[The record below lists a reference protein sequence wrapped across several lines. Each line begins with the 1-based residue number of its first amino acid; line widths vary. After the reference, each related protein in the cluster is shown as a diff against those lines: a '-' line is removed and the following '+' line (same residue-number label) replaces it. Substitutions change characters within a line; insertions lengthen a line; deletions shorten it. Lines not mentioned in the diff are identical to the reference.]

1 MCIYDPIEK
10 NIINELNKLNPAAPG
25 LNLTD
30 PEWTSAIKGILA
42 KLGHQEGCKV
52 ATSPAGI
59 RGGRDF
65 AQLCQAVQ
73 GHKPDHTEWLY
84 DILWYQDYPD
94 NLGYLLDVLLVAE
107 SEWSSKDYVK
117 DDFQKLLLARSKY
130 RIMIYQCE
138 TDGTV
143 IRWAKEQIR
152 NFKLT
157 QQGDRYLFCS

>member
-1 MCIYDPIEK
+1 M
-10 NIINELNKLNPAAPG
+10 N
-25 LNLTD
+25 
-30 PEWTSAIKGILA
+30 AIKGTFCVIA
-42 KLGHQEGCKV
+42 IAIARGK
-52 ATSPAGI
+52 ATFSPESLI
-59 RGGRDF
+59 HR
-65 AQLCQAVQ
+65 C
-73 GHKPDHTEWLY
+73 Y
-84 DILWYQDYPD
+84 DLSQDYPD

-157 QQGDRYLFCS
+157 QQGDRYLFCSWQFTNKPIGQFHYELFIAP